1 MRKEPL
7 GQAGLAT
14 FFSWTKVNS
23 MSVRLEI
30 SSSYLG
36 GERERGSGRE
46 RERERG
52 HSATDGRSL
61 GYGYPFWTG
70 AQGLC
75 CPIWCLVHQNWP
87 LPWVDIAPRL

>member
-7 GQAGLAT
+7 GQAGQAT

-36 GERERGSGRE
+36 GEEGDRNRERNRE
-46 RERERG
+46 G
-52 HSATDGRSL
+52 ACSAGCDGSL
-61 GYGYPFWTG
+61 GFG
-70 AQGLC
+70 
-75 CPIWCLVHQNWP
+75 
-87 LPWVDIAPRL
+87 

>member
-7 GQAGLAT
+7 GQAGQAT

-36 GERERGSGRE
+36 GEEGERNREGAC
-46 RERERG
+46 
-52 HSATDGRSL
+52 SAGCDGSL
-61 GYGYPFWTG
+61 GFG
-70 AQGLC
+70 
-75 CPIWCLVHQNWP
+75 
-87 LPWVDIAPRL
+87 

>member
-7 GQAGLAT
+7 GQAGQAT

-36 GERERGSGRE
+36 GEEGERNREKNRERTCLAE
-46 RERERG
+46 C
-52 HSATDGRSL
+52 DGSL
-61 GYGYPFWTG
+61 GFG
-70 AQGLC
+70 
-75 CPIWCLVHQNWP
+75 
-87 LPWVDIAPRL
+87 